1 MWLKLPHGLDAKL
14 MQPRAVNAHV
24 AYVPGI
30 GFFADGNGREYMR
43 LSYCYPEPDQIRE
56 GVRRLARVIEAEL
69 DLHST
74 FDAVDTGTLPG
85 GRPVPGRA
93 RARLRDDRRAGQ
105 QRHLRGRAGMSGR
118 GRTGSGTGTEPHPLR
133 AVVLAGGLTFER
145 EVSLS
150 SGTQVW
156 EELVRAGVDAEIRDA
171 DADLLPGLAAAP
183 ADAVFIALHG
193 ATGED
198 GALRAVLDLAGVP
211 YVGSPAAACRL
222 AWDKPAAK
230 SVVRSAGVTTPD
242 WVALPHSTF
251 RELGAGAVL
260 DLMVA
265 RLGLP
270 LMVKPASGGSALGVQ
285 KVSRRRGPAGR
296 DGQLLRLRRHRDG
309 GALRRGGRA
318 GAVGD
323 RPRRRPAGAAGGRDR
338 PGVRASS
345 TTRRGTRP
353 GSPSTTRRPGSRTTS
368 PPARPPSPSRCTR
381 SSAWPTC
388 PAPTR
393 SSRPDGE
400 VHFLEVN
407 VSPGLTETSMFP
419 MAVEAAGYELGEVL
433 ARLLTRARPTAAD
446 PTSSVT

>member
-1 MWLKLPHGLDAKL
+1 MSETAPAAE
-14 MQPRAVNAHV
+14 PAA
-24 AYVPGI
+24 
-30 GFFADGNGREYMR
+30 ADER
-43 LSYCYPEPDQIRE
+43 
-56 GVRRLARVIEAEL
+56 
-69 DLHST
+69 
-74 FDAVDTGTLPG
+74 
-85 GRPVPGRA
+85 
-93 RARLRDDRRAGQ
+93 
-105 QRHLRGRAGMSGR
+105 
-118 GRTGSGTGTEPHPLR
+118 HPLR

-150 SGTQVW
+150 SGTQVV
-156 EELVRAGVDAEIRDA
+156 EELTRAGVDAELRDA

-230 SVVRSAGVTTPD
+230 SVVRTAGLTTPD

-285 KVSRRRGPAGR
+285 KVSRVEDLPAAMVSCFAYGDTVVVERYVEGVEVALAVIDLGEGPV
-296 DGQLLRLRRHRDG
+296 
-309 GALRRGGRA
+309 ALPAVEIEPESGVFDYSSRYSPGLTEYHAPARIPDDVAARA
-318 GAVGD
+318 AEVAVRVHEVLGLAD
-323 RPRRRPAGAAGGRDR
+323 L
-338 PGVRASS
+338 
-345 TTRRGTRP
+345 
-353 GSPSTTRRPGSRTTS
+353 SRTDAIIT
-368 PPARPPSPSRCTR
+368 
-381 SSAWPTC
+381 
-388 PAPTR
+388 
-393 SSRPDGE
+393 PDGE

-419 MAVEAAGYELGEVL
+419 MAVEAAGYDIGTVLGRLL
-433 ARLLTRARPTAAD
+433 ARRAEKAG
-446 PTSSVT
+446 